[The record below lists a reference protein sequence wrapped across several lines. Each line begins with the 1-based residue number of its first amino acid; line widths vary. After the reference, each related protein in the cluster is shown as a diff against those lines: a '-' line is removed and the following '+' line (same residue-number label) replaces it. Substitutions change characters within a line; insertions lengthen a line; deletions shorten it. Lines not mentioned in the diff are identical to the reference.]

1 MVIGIV
7 LSTIGVALT
16 IAIWASRRRT
26 ARGTK
31 SLIVFSFAL
40 MVWAIAFGLYVS
52 NILSN
57 GLIWLN
63 LIYLSATVASTS
75 LLTFTLAFTNHK
87 EWLTRWNIFILAIEP
102 VVAQVSFW
110 AGRGHEAFFSSR
122 PDSFGIISTAGP
134 WYWINATYSY
144 GLLVLALILL
154 TQNLVRKSKLYL
166 LQSITIAI
174 GIFIPILIKILSL
187 SGLVSISNLELAPIS
202 FTITGLLLI
211 YGIYRFKWLDLAPI
225 ARDVVV
231 ECMSDGW
238 MVIDPNN
245 RIVDLNPAA
254 EALIGLSR
262 EKVFGQPAEQILW
275 NCPKLNQDSPIR
287 ELETK
292 GSVKL
297 HGEWRYLNVRIL
309 PLVNSSER
317 QIGKIV
323 LWRDITERKKSDD
336 ARQSARD
343 EMFVLLHS
351 ISGAANQTLNLDDFL
366 AESIYQIVYSF
377 QSQAS
382 LIYMLDDSDT
392 EDTGP
397 QYYVAAH
404 HGLAEDSLSY
414 LSSSSKVLEMVTWT
428 LKHKEPFFV
437 SDASTDPRL
446 PPPMQQLGLQSLLI
460 APLITGEEALGA
472 ISLIRKEGSP
482 YDQDEITRLGVLA
495 EELASLIHTDRQ
507 RQLAIILEERQRL
520 VRDLHDSVTQKLYG
534 LVALTE
540 AAQANL
546 ETGTVVQPT
555 QVLARIGENARQA
568 LKEMRLFLFEMKPI
582 DLKHEGLVAALH
594 QRLAAV
600 EGRADIKARLL
611 ADDKITLP
619 MDKQI
624 ALYYIAQEALNN
636 TLKHASAQS
645 VMIRLKNR
653 KTSIVLEVED
663 DGRGFDPKTADKG
676 GMGLRNM
683 QERVSA
689 VGGKLKLESVPG
701 EGTKIIVTVSKD
713 RTRSATKKGKG
724 K

>member
-7 LSTIGVALT
+7 LSTIGVAIT
-16 IAIWASRRRT
+16 IAIWAFRRRS

-40 MVWAIAFGLYVS
+40 MVWAAAFDLYVY
-52 NILSN
+52 NILSSR
-57 GLIWLN
+57 LIWLS
-63 LIYLSATVASTS
+63 LIYLSSTIASTS
-75 LLTFTLAFTNHK
+75 LLTFTLAYTYHK
-87 EWLTRWNIFILAIEP
+87 EWLTRWNIFVLAIEP
-102 VVAQVSFW
+102 IVAQILFWANHWQGTLFSSGPVSF
-110 AGRGHEAFFSSR
+110 GMVL
-122 PDSFGIISTAGP
+122 TAGP

-154 TQNLVRKSKLYL
+154 TQTLVHKSRLYL

-174 GIFIPILIKILSL
+174 GIFIPILIKTLGVFSYA
-187 SGLVSISNLELAPIS
+187 SIPNLELTPVS
-202 FTITGLLLI
+202 FAITGLLLI
-211 YGIYRFKWLDLAPI
+211 YGMYRFKLLDLAPI

-231 ECMSDGW
+231 ESMSDGW
-238 MVIDPNN
+238 MVIDTNN

-254 EALIGLSR
+254 EALIGLPR
-262 EKVFGQPAEQILW
+262 EKIFGQPAEQILW
-275 NCPKLNQDSPIR
+275 NWPKLNQDSPTR
-287 ELETK
+287 EMEIK

-309 PLVNSSER
+309 PLINSSEQ
-317 QIGKIV
+317 QIGKVI

-336 ARQSARD
+336 TRQNARD
-343 EMFVLLHS
+343 EMFALLHS
-351 ISGAANQTLNLDDFL
+351 ISGTASQTLNLDDFL

-392 EDTGP
+392 EDAGP

-414 LSSSSKVLEMVTWT
+414 LSSSSKVLEMVAWT
-428 LKHKEPFFV
+428 IKHKEPFFV
-437 SDASTDPRL
+437 ADASTDPRL
-446 PPPMQQLGLQSLLI
+446 PPPMQQLGIKSLLI
-460 APLITGEEALGA
+460 APLITAEEALGA
-472 ISLIRKEGSP
+472 ICVIRKEGVP
-482 YDQDEITRLGVLA
+482 YNQDEITRLGVLA

-540 AAQANL
+540 AAQASL
-546 ETGTVVQPT
+546 ETGAAVQPA

-568 LKEMRLFLFEMKPI
+568 LKEMRLFLFEIKPM

-611 ADDKITLP
+611 ADDKISLP

-624 ALYYIAQEALNN
+624 TLYYIAQEALNN
-636 TLKHASAQS
+636 TLKHAGAQS

-663 DGRGFDPKTADKG
+663 DGRGFDPKTVDKS

-683 QERVSA
+683 QERASA
-689 VGGKLKLESVPG
+689 VGGKVKLQSVPG

-713 RTRSATKKGKG
+713 RTRSTIKKGKG